1 MIGIDLEIAQHH
13 IDTHSHIMPI
23 KQKLRCMRTEWLLTI
38 KEEVTKRL
46 KVGFIKLMHQAERIA
61 NVVPVPKKDGNIRM
75 CVDFRDLN
83 KACPNDDFPLPH
95 VDVLMNNTASSALM
109 PFMDGFFEYNQIK
122 MAPKDMTETIFTM
135 EWGI

>member
-83 KACPNDDFPLPH
+83 KACPNDDFPLPY
-95 VDVLMNNTASSALM
+95 VDVLVNNTASSALM